1 MKEKE
6 KLYAIEG
13 KKINSLDPNNGQV
26 KRNCSKIK
34 SFQKSFVSHNVTDN
48 GIYFVAVLNNGDIL
62 IWNKDTD
69 TIKTIDGM
77 SEFAL
82 KLNNHG
88 PNVFMSNDTKR
99 IILIRNSSKVFV
111 WESEDTSSIVG
122 NWSNIVAPKEI
133 KTIEDNKELV
143 IDSRF
148 LQNSVKNL
156 NNLKN
161 K

>member
-1 MKEKE
+1 M
-6 KLYAIEG
+6 YVIEG
-13 KKINSLDPNNGQV
+13 KKLNSIDPNNGQL
-26 KRNCSKIK
+26 KRNCSRIK
-34 SFQKSFVSHNVTDN
+34 SFQKSFVSHNTTDN

-69 TIKTIDGM
+69 AIKIINGM

-82 KLNNHG
+82 KLNYHG
-88 PNVFMSNDTKR
+88 PNVFMSNDAKK

-111 WESEDTSSIVG
+111 WESEDTSSVVG
-122 NWSNIVAPKEI
+122 NWSNVVAPKEI

-148 LQNSVKNL
+148 VQNSVRKSLNL
-156 NNLKN
+156 MIIK
-161 K
+161 